1 MPINV
6 TVQNIGSVSE
16 VASVELFANSTLIFN
31 GALSVDGSASGVLN
45 CLVNTESLPIGNYT
59 IDASVTAIGEPNV
72 TPNTISAGTIGVTYV
87 GDLTG
92 DFKVDSSSF
101 FAFISDYIAYWTTG
115 YVNPAADFNHDGKMD
130 TDDFVAFTGAY
141 CAYASMQQQ
150 NPTSAHVAAHNYYIN
165 ISGSNYQILNSA
177 SSVIYTSTS
186 SSTAFNYLLGPS
198 GIAPAGST
206 INVEA
211 GAYTVDSTWNIN
223 INSITV
229 TFQTGTTLTATNAHN
244 AGNDGIAI
252 NANNDIITGL
262 TFNGNGLNQYPTPTT
277 TLSSNTYDQMYNG
290 ISTHGANNALIENS
304 TIYNWRCF
312 GICIY
317 DGNNNGVV
325 GCTIYDIGANCL
337 SDGIPC
343 TNTYFVN
350 NILYGCS
357 DVGISFQ
364 GTNDIATENTLYQM
378 NAASAPPMKGFQD
391 SYWGIA
397 FEENGGGSGNGNY
410 ALVAGNNVS
419 QSSYGI
425 TLDGIETDYVI
436 VSGNTVSNT
445 DNSVVVTAA
454 NHSIIEYNTM
464 SSSSSL
470 AIFIT
475 ANADNTNVYGNT
487 YAGSAIGQGSGY
499 ILDSGTS
506 TTYTAPTIVTI
517 TVTSTPTGTDYV
529 TANGNAGY
537 AGTNSNTPY
546 TFYTTI
552 GTTITLTANNPPGQ
566 TFTKWSDGGA
576 QTHTITTP
584 NTDTTY
590 TATY

>member
-1 MPINV
+1 
-6 TVQNIGSVSE
+6 
-16 VASVELFANSTLIFN
+16 
-31 GALSVDGSASGVLN
+31 
-45 CLVNTESLPIGNYT
+45 
-59 IDASVTAIGEPNV
+59 
-72 TPNTISAGTIGVTYV
+72 
-87 GDLTG
+87 
-92 DFKVDSSSF
+92 
-101 FAFISDYIAYWTTG
+101 
-115 YVNPAADFNHDGKMD
+115 MD
-130 TDDFVAFTGAY
+130 V
-141 CAYASMQQQ
+141 
-150 NPTSAHVAAHNYYIN
+150 
-165 ISGSNYQILNSA
+165 SGSNYQILNSA

-364 GTNDIATENTLYQM
+364 GTNGIATGNTLNQM
-378 NAASAPPMKGFQD
+378 NAATAPPMHGFQQ
-391 SYWGIA
+391 SYWGIG
-397 FEENGGGSGNGNY
+397 FESASGGTGNGNY
-410 ALVAGNNVS
+410 ALVAGNTITNTG
-419 QSSYGI
+419 YAI
-425 TLDGIETDYVI
+425 TLEGAGPQNYVI
-436 VSGNTVSNT
+436 VSGNTIATSAMAIVLATNPSNYNIVEFNT
-445 DNSVVVTAA
+445 ITTSSVPIYIASGCTQ
-454 NHSIIEYNTM
+454 NT
-464 SSSSSL
+464 
-470 AIFIT
+470 I
-475 ANADNTNVYGNT
+475 YGNT
-487 YAGSAIGQGSGY
+487 YDGSAIGKGSGY
-499 ILDSGTS
+499 ISDSGTS